1 MAIKDKTYPSKNT
14 SINKVILNEP
24 ALVYTEHLR
33 IAFSFLKDTQSDSAS
48 DLTPFEKMH
57 VVREGV
63 SKKDLEI
70 LKLKANMD
78 YTSMAKVLS
87 VTRATLIN
95 KKGSERFNASLSE
108 RIVSLADLY
117 SFGFE
122 VFEDETLFNQWMQN
136 PNRALGG
143 EIPLD
148 VIDNQFG
155 REEVKNVI
163 GRISYGVYS

>member
-1 MAIKDKTYPSKNT
+1 MAAKDKTYSSKNA
-14 SINKVILNEP
+14 SSEKVILNEP
-24 ALVYTEHLR
+24 ALAYPTHLK
-33 IAFSFLKDTQSDSAS
+33 IAFSFLKDSQSDSTS

-70 LKLKANMD
+70 LKSKTNMD
-78 YTSMAKVLS
+78 YTSLAKALS

-95 KKGSERFNASLSE
+95 KKQGERFNPSLSE

-122 VFEDETLFNQWMQN
+122 IFEDEALFNSWMQK
-136 PNRALGG
+136 PNKALGG
-143 EIPLD
+143 EIPLE

-163 GRISYGVYS
+163 GRIAYGVYS

>member
-1 MAIKDKTYPSKNT
+1 MAQKNKAYNPKNSSSER
-14 SINKVILNEP
+14 SILKEQ
-24 ALVYTEHLR
+24 ALKYTPKLK
-33 IAFSFLKDTQSDSAS
+33 IAFSFLKDSQSDSAS

-70 LKLKANMD
+70 LKSKTKMD
-78 YTSMAKVLS
+78 YTSLAKALS

-95 KKGSERFNASLSE
+95 KKEVEKFNSSLSE
-108 RIVSLADLY
+108 RIVGLADLY

-122 VFEDETLFNQWMQN
+122 VFEDEALFNNWMQK
-136 PNRALGG
+136 PNKALGG

-148 VIDNQFG
+148 IIDNQFG

-163 GRISYGVYS
+163 GRIAYGVYS

>member
-1 MAIKDKTYPSKNT
+1 MATKDKTYLPKNT
-14 SINKVILNEP
+14 SEKVIINEP
-24 ALVYTEHLR
+24 AIVYTPHLR
-33 IAFSFLKDTQSDSAS
+33 IAFSFLKDSLSDSTS

-70 LKLKANMD
+70 LKSKANMD
-78 YTSMAKVLS
+78 YTSMAKALS

-95 KKGSERFNASLSE
+95 KKGGERFNPSLSE

-122 VFEDETLFNQWMQN
+122 VFEDEALFNQWMQN

-163 GRISYGVYS
+163 GRIAYGVYS

>member
-1 MAIKDKTYPSKNT
+1 
-14 SINKVILNEP
+14 
-24 ALVYTEHLR
+24 
-33 IAFSFLKDTQSDSAS
+33 
-48 DLTPFEKMH
+48 
-57 VVREGV
+57 
-63 SKKDLEI
+63 
-70 LKLKANMD
+70 MD

-122 VFEDETLFNQWMQN
+122 VFEDETLFNQWMHN

-163 GRISYGVYS
+163 GRIAYGVYS